1 MGTVQAKE
9 APRNP
14 IDMSGIKNRRSENT
28 PKVDGKRNAPSKSQP
43 SYPASKF
50 KTVRARVDKVNIE
63 GLGRTKDDII
73 IESIQPLFSAGDF
86 IEVLK
91 QAHEIRERLV
101 SLGCFNNVRIYIDT
115 SSGKTA
121 TPDGLEVTFHVS
133 EMRRLTGAINTLFG
147 SNNEGSVALSMRL
160 PNLMGRGERIQAE
173 CSYGNRRTS
182 NYNFGFVKPLRGRAN
197 AFFTTSVFQHFTEQ
211 PASGYKEIDRGLLFD
226 LAFTSAPLV
235 RHNLQWETTWRDLSV
250 LNRTTAFE
258 IREMSGPS
266 LKGSLRHILSV
277 DRRDQPIFPRSG
289 TLWRITTEY
298 AGIGGN
304 VNFLKNEAQFQANI
318 PLSNDVVFQA
328 TLHGGLLKS
337 IGNTKPPSLC
347 DHFFLGGPLSLRGF
361 ESRGVGPQAGR
372 NALGAST
379 YWAGGL
385 HLYSPLPF
393 IRPGGFGDLFRAHL
407 FLNAGNIG
415 NFEFTDDYNHNLEVL
430 GQNMRLA
437 YGLGIAMKLGDIARV
452 ELNYCLP
459 HLHQRT
465 DAINKGLQFGI
476 GFDFL

>member
-9 APRNP
+9 APRRP
-14 IDMSGIKNRRSENT
+14 AGVADIKSNESKTKTQSE
-28 PKVDGKRNAPSKSQP
+28 PQQAFPAGKMKS
-43 SYPASKF
+43 A
-50 KTVRARVDKVNIE
+50 RARVDKVNIE

-73 IESIQPLFSAGDF
+73 VESIQPLFTAGDF

-101 SLGCFNNVRIYIDT
+101 TLGCFNNVKIYIDT
-115 SSGKTA
+115 SSGKNA
-121 TPDGLEVTFHVS
+121 TPDGLEVTFHVN
-133 EMRRLTGAINTLFG
+133 EMKRLTGAINTLFG
-147 SNNEGSVALSMRL
+147 SNNEGSVALSLRL

-182 NYNFGFVKPLRGRAN
+182 NYNFGFVKPLRGRSN
-197 AFFTTSVFQHFTEQ
+197 AFFTSSVFQHFSEQ
-211 PASGYKEIDRGLLFD
+211 PASGYKEIDRGVLFD

-277 DRRDQPIFPRSG
+277 DRRDQSIFPRSG
-289 TLWRITTEY
+289 TLLRITSEY

-304 VNFLKNEAQFQANI
+304 VNFFKNEAQFQGNI
-318 PLSNDVVFQA
+318 PLSDNVVFQGSF
-328 TLHGGLLKS
+328 HCGLLKS
-337 IGNTKPPSLC
+337 WGNNKPPSLC

-361 ESRGVGPQAGR
+361 ETRGVGPQAGR
-372 NALGAST
+372 NALGASA

-393 IRPGGFGDLFRAHL
+393 TKPGGFGDLFRVHG
-407 FLNAGNIG
+407 FVNAGNLG

-430 GQNMRLA
+430 GNNMRVA
-437 YGLGIAMKLGDIARV
+437 YGLGIAMKFGDIARV

-459 HLHQRT
+459 YSYQRT

>member
-9 APRNP
+9 APRKPMETGKSFGGRPHNAFK
-14 IDMSGIKNRRSENT
+14 GTE
-28 PKVDGKRNAPSKSQP
+28 KRNAQSKAN
-43 SYPASKF
+43 PAELANKF
-50 KTVRARVDKVNIE
+50 NSIKARVDKVNVE

-73 IESIQPLFSAGDF
+73 IDSIQPLFNARN
-86 IEVLK
+86 IVEVLK

-101 SLGCFNNVRIYIDT
+101 GLGCFNNVSIFIDT
-115 SSGKTA
+115 SSGKSA
-121 TPDGLEVTFHVS
+121 TPDGLEVTFHVN
-133 EMRRLTGAINTLFG
+133 ELRRLTGAINTLFG

-160 PNLMGRGERIQAE
+160 PNIMGRGERIQAE

-197 AFFTTSVFQHFTEQ
+197 AFFTSSVFQHFTEQ
-211 PASGYKEIDRGLLFD
+211 PASGYKQIDRGILFD

-235 RHNLQWETTWRDLSV
+235 RHNLQWDTTWRDLSV

-266 LKGSLRHILSV
+266 LKGALRHILSV

-289 TLWRITTEY
+289 TLLRITSEY

-304 VNFLKNEAQFQANI
+304 VNFFKNEAQFQANI
-318 PLSNDVVFQA
+318 PLPNDVVFQT
-328 TLHGGLLKS
+328 TLHCGLLKP
-337 IGNTKPPSLC
+337 IGNSKPPSLC
-347 DHFFLGGPLSLRGF
+347 DHFFLGGPISLRGF
-361 ESRGVGPQAGR
+361 ETRGVGPQAGR
-372 NALGAST
+372 NAIGANT

-385 HLYSPLPF
+385 HLFSPLPF
-393 IRPGGFGDLFRAHL
+393 IKPGGFGDLFRTHL

-415 NFEFTDDYNHNLEVL
+415 NFEFSDDYNHNLEVL
-430 GQNMRLA
+430 TQNMRVA
-437 YGLGIAMKLGDIARV
+437 YGLGIAMKLGDVAKV

-459 HLHQRT
+459 HSYQRT